1 MRRLHEGLRT
11 HGLSS
16 TEEGTRNMSLTTTAL
31 LWLKRKR
38 VERLVKLQLMG
49 LAQRG
54 LFTGDVETAVRN
66 VLHVHPLIP
75 AMRSIETHVLAA
87 MLLARYAA
95 DIMLSRED
103 LKPYVIASL
112 RAFLSGY
119 RGIPGVDRPKSGPPQ
134 R

>member
-1 MRRLHEGLRT
+1 
-11 HGLSS
+11 
-16 TEEGTRNMSLTTTAL
+16 MSLTTTAL

-54 LFTGDVETAVRN
+54 LFAGNVEAAVQN
-66 VLHVHPLIP
+66 VINVHPLLP
-75 AMRSIETHVLAA
+75 TMRAIETHVLAA

-95 DIMLSRED
+95 DVMLTRED

-119 RGIPGVDRPKSGPPQ
+119 KGIPRFDSPESGSS
-134 R
+134 

>member
-1 MRRLHEGLRT
+1 MR
-11 HGLSS
+11 
-16 TEEGTRNMSLTTTAL
+16 LTTTAL

-38 VERLVKLQLMG
+38 IERLIKLQLSE

-66 VLHVHPLIP
+66 VINVHPLVP
-75 AMRSIETHVLAA
+75 TMRSIETNLLAA
-87 MLLARYAA
+87 LLLARYAA
-95 DIMLSRED
+95 DLVVTRED

-112 RAFLSGY
+112 RTFLS
-119 RGIPGVDRPKSGPPQ
+119 RR